1 MLFIQIRKTGEKG
14 TDSGRDLVLDGVE
27 VAPECLREDV
37 ECFIRYTETQFSDEM
52 RRELLRFQLLQRLS
66 LEGCIKYKEE
76 MRQSIRQPST

>member
-37 ECFIRYTETQFSDEM
+37 ECFIRYTEMQFA
-52 RRELLRFQLLQRLS
+52 LS
-66 LEGCIKYKEE
+66 GMK
-76 MRQSIRQPST
+76 